1 MNNQL
6 LYLNGAEIAALRPNP
21 ADLRLSLARAFRLHA
36 QHRVQVRPKQTLAIA
51 PGHFFQSLCAAS
63 PEPPY
68 AAAKWV
74 GIVAENPGG
83 GLSNVNGLVILSDFN
98 TGQPLAIMDGN
109 SLTVLRTAA
118 MSALAAEYLAR
129 PDSTSIG
136 FVGCGQQAL
145 GHLDAMYD
153 LFPGLAEAV
162 CFDHN
167 ATSAGRL
174 AIIAREKGLQS
185 RDTTAADDAL
195 ACDIVITT
203 VPGTATLTPFLDATI
218 LRPGSFVSAVDLG
231 RSWRVETFN
240 VFDLRVV
247 DDRAQAEDP
256 ENRSKLAYPGPFDSD
271 LAMLASGVARGR
283 SSDPS
288 QRTLFLFPG
297 FALADLAVA
306 SALFETAVRT
316 GLGVWLQR

>member
-1 MNNQL
+1 MNDQL
-6 LYLNGAEIAALRPNP
+6 LYLSGAEIAALRPNP

-51 PGHFFQSLCAAS
+51 PGHFFQALCAAS

-74 GIVAENPGG
+74 GIAAENSGR
-83 GLSNVNGLVILSDFN
+83 GLSNVNGLIILSDFN

-129 PDSTSIG
+129 PDSASIG

-153 LFPGLAEAV
+153 LFPRLAEAV
-162 CFDHN
+162 CFDRTV
-167 ATSAGRL
+167 TSARRL
-174 AIIAREKGLQS
+174 AVIAREKGLQS
-185 RDTTAADDAL
+185 RETTMADDAL

-203 VPGTATLTPFLDATI
+203 VPGTATLTPFLDATL

-231 RSWRVETFN
+231 RSWRVVTFN

-256 ENRSKLAYPGPFDSD
+256 ENQSKLAYPGPFDSD
-271 LAMLASGVARGR
+271 LAMLASGVERGR
-283 SSDPS
+283 SSDS
-288 QRTLFLFPG
+288 RQRTLFLFPG

-306 SALFETAVRT
+306 SALFEIAIRT
-316 GLGVWLQR
+316 GRGVGLQR

>member
-1 MNNQL
+1 MNDQL
-6 LYLNGAEIAALRPNP
+6 LYLSGAEIAALRPNP

-51 PGHFFQSLCAAS
+51 PGHFFQAMCAAS

-74 GIVAENPGG
+74 GIAENSGR

-98 TGQPLAIMDGN
+98 TGRPLAIMDGN

-145 GHLDAMYD
+145 GHLEAMYD

-162 CFDHN
+162 CFDRN
-167 ATSAGRL
+167 ATSARRL
-174 AIIAREKGLQS
+174 AVIAREKGLQS
-185 RDTTAADDAL
+185 RETTAADDAL

-203 VPGTATLTPFLDATI
+203 VPGTTTLTPFLDASL

-271 LAMLASGVARGR
+271 LAMLASGVERGR

-306 SALFETAVRT
+306 SAVFETALRT
-316 GLGVWLQR
+316 GGGVGLQR